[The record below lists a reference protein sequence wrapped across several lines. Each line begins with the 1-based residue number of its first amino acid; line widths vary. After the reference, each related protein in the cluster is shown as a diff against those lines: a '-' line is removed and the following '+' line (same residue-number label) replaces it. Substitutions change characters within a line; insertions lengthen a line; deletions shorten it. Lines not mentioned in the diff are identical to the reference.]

1 MYKNAKDLLE
11 ICARENKRAWEVA
24 LDTEVKLT
32 GLSREKICEHFNN
45 RLDVMIGSA
54 TKALKAKQATKGGL
68 VDGVANCQYEYSQKD
83 GSVTGNYMNYI
94 MALAY
99 SSSEVNASMG
109 KICASPTAGSCG
121 IVPAVLVG
129 MMEKE
134 NIPRK
139 TVIEALILAS
149 AVGAIY
155 TRNATV
161 AGADGG
167 CQAECG
173 VASSMAAAAA
183 AYMKGADDQS
193 CFNAAGF
200 AMINVMGLVC
210 DPVAGLVAL
219 PCAQRNA
226 SGAVNAM
233 IAADMALAGQASH
246 IPFDEV
252 VDAMFKVGKMLPPQ
266 LRETAKGGIATTP
279 AGKAIYKEVFGV
291 DA

>member
-1 MYKNAKDLLE
+1 MYKNGQELLDLCAK
-11 ICARENKRAWEVA
+11 ENKRVWEVA
-24 LDTEVKLT
+24 LDAETKLT
-32 GLSREKICEHFNN
+32 GMDRDRLWAHFEN

-54 TKALKAKQATKGGL
+54 TKALEHRQATKGGL
-68 VDGVANCQYEYSQKD
+68 VDGVANCPYEYSKKD
-83 GSVTGNYMNYI
+83 GSVTGNYMYYI

-121 IVPAVLVG
+121 ILPAVLVG
-129 MMEKE
+129 MMNKE
-134 NIPRK
+134 GFTKEEIIK
-139 TVIEALILAS
+139 ALIYAS
-149 AVGAIY
+149 AIGAIY

-183 AYMKGADDQS
+183 AFLKGADDKS
-193 CFNAAGF
+193 CLNAAGF

-233 IAADMALAGQASH
+233 IAADMALAGQVSH

-252 VDAMFKVGKMLPPQ
+252 VEAMFKVGKMLPPQ

-279 AGKAIYKEVFGV
+279 AGKAINKAVFG
-291 DA
+291 